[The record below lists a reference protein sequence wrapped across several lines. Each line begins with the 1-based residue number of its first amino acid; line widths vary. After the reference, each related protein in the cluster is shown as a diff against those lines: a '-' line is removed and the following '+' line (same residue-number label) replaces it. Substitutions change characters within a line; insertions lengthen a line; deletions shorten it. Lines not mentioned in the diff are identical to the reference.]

1 MSIDLT
7 RPFRGSAA
15 TAAGLLTRGQLRG
28 PRFQKLFPDVY
39 APAGLEPDLAL
50 RSAAAAVLVEG
61 RGVLAGYSAAEL
73 LGASCGPA
81 DAPAEVLLLRT
92 GGQAYRCPGLRV
104 HRDLVD
110 PTEIT
115 EVGSYGATSPVRTA
129 FDLARWVPTLRE
141 KVVAVDAIA
150 HNCAIALDDVLR
162 LRMPHFGAWGARHLV
177 PVLRL
182 ATPLAESPM
191 ETRIRIALHEH
202 GLPAPEIQFAVE
214 AGGRIRRLD
223 LAYPSVKL
231 AIEYD
236 GRDHLDQERARD
248 DLLRE
253 AALAKLGWTILRFDA
268 RTVYCYPAQVAH
280 TVEYEL
286 RRRGATL
293 VHSAP

>member
-15 TAAGLLTRGQLRG
+15 VTAGLLTRGQLRG
-28 PRFQKLFPDVY
+28 PRFHKLFPDVY
-39 APAGLEPDLAL
+39 APADLAPDLAL
-50 RSAAAAVLVEG
+50 RSAGAAVLVEG

-92 GGQAYRCPGLRV
+92 GGQSYRCPGLRV
-104 HRDLVD
+104 HRNLVD

-115 EVGSYGATSPVRTA
+115 EVGPYGLTSPVRTA

-141 KVVAVDAIA
+141 KVDAIA
-150 HNCAIALDDVLR
+150 HHCKIVLDDVLR
-162 LRMPHFGAWGARHLV
+162 LRMLHFGAWGARHIV
-177 PVLRL
+177 PVLRM
-182 ATPLAESPM
+182 ANPLAESPM

-202 GLPAPEIQFAVE
+202 GLPAPEIQFEVE

-236 GRDHLDQERARD
+236 GRDHREQERAHQ

-253 AALAKLGWTILRFDA
+253 AALVRLGWTILRFDA
-268 RTVYCYPAQVAH
+268 YTVYCHPARIAQAVALA
-280 TVEYEL
+280 L
-286 RRRGATL
+286 RRQGDVA
-293 VHSAP
+293 A